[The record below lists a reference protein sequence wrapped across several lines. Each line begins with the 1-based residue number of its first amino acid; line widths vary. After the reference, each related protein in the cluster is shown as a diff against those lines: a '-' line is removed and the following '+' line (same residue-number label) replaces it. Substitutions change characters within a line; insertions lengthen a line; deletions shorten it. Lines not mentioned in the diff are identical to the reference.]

1 MTGRGYVLRRIWP
14 SHRAARGKA
23 GNLHDLNPESKDLV
37 MRLAPAVS
45 AFCVGLCRE
54 PFHVHRYADHGV
66 A

>member
-1 MTGRGYVLRRIWP
+1 
-14 SHRAARGKA
+14 
-23 GNLHDLNPESKDLV
+23 